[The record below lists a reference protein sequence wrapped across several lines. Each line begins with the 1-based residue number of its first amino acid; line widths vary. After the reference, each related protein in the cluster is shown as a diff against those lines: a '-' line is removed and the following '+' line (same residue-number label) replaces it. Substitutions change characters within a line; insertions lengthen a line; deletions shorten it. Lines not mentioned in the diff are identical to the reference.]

1 MDEIIKEYYDKSF
14 ISSLLCELTFNY
26 YSWIYQII
34 IFPTILTSS
43 VLTVLNAS
51 EMNKNVIQYI
61 NIIING
67 VNTILL
73 TINSYFK
80 FNDRSLHFKIMR
92 VKFNTLNHKIESLTN
107 KKKIDNSLIINMDE
121 IINEFDSLY
130 NDLQFP
136 FPSSIKTKVIKKYGR
151 TRRLPNSLAIDSEIE
166 GTILFQELPNV

>member
-14 ISSLLCELTFNY
+14 ISSLLCELTYNY

>member
-14 ISSLLCELTFNY
+14 ISSLLCELTYNY

-67 VNTILL
+67 INTILL

-80 FNDRSLHFKIMR
+80 FNDRSLHFKTMR
-92 VKFNTLNHKIESLTN
+92 VKFNTLNHKIESLMN
-107 KKKIDNSLIINMDE
+107 RKKIDNSLIINMDE
-121 IINEFDSLY
+121 IIIEFDVLY

-151 TRRLPNSLAIDSEIE
+151 TRRLPNSLAVES
-166 GTILFQELPNV
+166 TISFQELPNV

>member
-67 VNTILL
+67 INTILL

-80 FNDRSLHFKIMR
+80 FNDRSLHFKTMR
-92 VKFNTLNHKIESLTN
+92 VKFNTLNHKIESLMN
-107 KKKIDNSLIINMDE
+107 RKK
-121 IINEFDSLY
+121 
-130 NDLQFP
+130 
-136 FPSSIKTKVIKKYGR
+136 
-151 TRRLPNSLAIDSEIE
+151 
-166 GTILFQELPNV
+166 

>member
-14 ISSLLCELTFNY
+14 ISSLLCELTYNY

-51 EMNKNVIQYI
+51 EMNKTVIQYI

-67 VNTILL
+67 INTILL

-92 VKFNTLNHKIESLTN
+92 VKFNTLNHRIESMIN
-107 KKKIDNSLIINMDE
+107 KKKIDNSLIINIDE
-121 IINEFDSLY
+121 IISEFDVIY

-136 FPSSIKTKVIKKYGR
+136 FPSSIKAKVIKKYGR
-151 TRRLPNSLAIDSEIE
+151 TRSLPNSLAVES
-166 GTILFQELPNV
+166 TISFQELPNV

>member
-14 ISSLLCELTFNY
+14 ISSLLCELTYNY

-51 EMNKNVIQYI
+51 EINKNVIQYI
-61 NIIING
+61 NISING
-67 VNTILL
+67 INTILL

-80 FNDRSLHFKIMR
+80 FNDRSLHFKTMR
-92 VKFNTLNHKIESLTN
+92 VKFNTLNHRIESMMN
-107 KKKIDNSLIINMDE
+107 RKKIDNLLIINMDE
-121 IINEFDSLY
+121 IITEFDVLY

-136 FPSSIKTKVIKKYGR
+136 FPSHIKTKVIKKYGK
-151 TRRLPNSLAIDSEIE
+151 TRRLPNSVDIE
-166 GTILFQELPNV
+166 YQCSQSFQELPNV

>member
-14 ISSLLCELTFNY
+14 ISSLLCELTYNY

-67 VNTILL
+67 INTILL

-92 VKFNTLNHKIESLTN
+92 VKFNTLNHKIESLMN
-107 KKKIDNSLIINMDE
+107 RKKMDNSLLINMDE
-121 IINEFDSLY
+121 IIIEFDSLY

-136 FPSSIKTKVIKKYGR
+136 FPFSIKTKVIQKYGR
-151 TRRLPNSLAIDSEIE
+151 TRRLPNCLAVES
-166 GTILFQELPNV
+166 TISFQELPNV

>member
-14 ISSLLCELTFNY
+14 ISSLLCELTYNY

-43 VLTVLNAS
+43 ILTVLNAS

-61 NIIING
+61 NISING
-67 VNTILL
+67 INTILL

-92 VKFNTLNHKIESLTN
+92 VKFNTLNHKIESLIN
-107 KKKIDNSLIINMDE
+107 RKKIDNSLIINMDE

-166 GTILFQELPNV
+166 GTI

>member
-14 ISSLLCELTFNY
+14 ISSLLCELTYNY

-67 VNTILL
+67 INTILL

-136 FPSSIKTKVIKKYGR
+136 FPFSIKTKIIQKYGR
-151 TRRLPNSLAIDSEIE
+151 TRRLPNSLAVES
-166 GTILFQELPNV
+166 TISFQELPNV

>member
-14 ISSLLCELTFNY
+14 ISSLLCELTYNY

-67 VNTILL
+67 INTILL

-80 FNDRSLHFKIMR
+80 FNDRSLHFKTMR
-92 VKFNTLNHKIESLTN
+92 VKFNTLNHKIESLMN
-107 KKKIDNSLIINMDE
+107 RKKIDNSLIINMDE
-121 IINEFDSLY
+121 IIIEFDSLY

-151 TRRLPNSLAIDSEIE
+151 TRRLPNSLAVES
-166 GTILFQELPNV
+166 TISFQELPNV